1 MNDYLVHQ
9 QSTYDLYEY
18 LESSRRIMNDYPEQ
32 LATLE
37 KANPKHPLLW
47 AFRRGYSAGNALLLQ
62 REIEKLPPPVAPAPV
77 EADGD
82 DPNDQDDPE
91 DETLRR
97 LRMEQSNL
105 FSERRKLSNTFHDCA
120 NDRQRAT
127 VSEKIQ
133 VLQHRIESVKQTI
146 RTYKEQGRIPEPD
159 EKYPVPDD
167 PFKLLALRDSLR
179 ASISRKKREIE
190 HIGREIEE
198 KDPAA
203 PAKLEKAEAKL
214 KDLQIHLKHVQKGVT
229 DRNLQPGGLQ

>member
-1 MNDYLVHQ
+1 MNA
-9 QSTYDLYEY
+9 YEENIAR
-18 LESSRRIMNDYPEQ
+18 LEAAAPG
-32 LATLE
+32 
-37 KANPKHPLLW
+37 HLLLSM
-47 AFRRGYSAGNALLLQ
+47 FRRGHSAINALLLE
-62 REIEKLPPPVAPAPV
+62 RELAKLPAPAPAPAKPEPSEV
-77 EADGD
+77 IDDDDADTTD
-82 DPNDQDDPE
+82 DEN

-105 FSERRKLSNTFHDCA
+105 FSERRKLSNSFHDCA
-120 NDRQRAT
+120 NDRQRAG

-159 EKYPVPDD
+159 EKYPVPED

-198 KDPAA
+198 NDPAA

-214 KDLQIHLKHVQKGVT
+214 KELTIHLSHVKKAVA
-229 DRNLQPGGLQ
+229 DRDIQPGRLQ